1 MSKKKMTFEIALN
14 RLEELVQ
21 KLETGETPLEES
33 IKSFEEGKTLV
44 RYCLDL
50 LDKAEIKVKELEED
64 PSGTFELSSFQ

>member
-1 MSKKKMTFEIALN
+1 MPKKKMTFEHALT

-64 PSGTFELSSFQ
+64 PSGNFELSSF

>member
-1 MSKKKMTFEIALN
+1 MPKKKMTFELALT
-14 RLEELVQ
+14 RLEEVVQ

-33 IKSFEEGKTLV
+33 IKSFEEGKSLV

-64 PSGTFELSSFQ
+64 PNGSFKLSSF